1 MYKKMMTKIK
11 FYEVYSNGCT
21 LYVQYSTTQFTYS
34 KRFFYNTQKF
44 YFSNTTVTVL
54 NR

>member
-1 MYKKMMTKIK
+1 MYKKIMTKIK

-21 LYVQYSTTQFTYS
+21 LNSNLQHSLLIQNV
-34 KRFFYNTQKF
+34 FFIILKNF
-44 YFSNTTVTVL
+44 ISVILTVL

>member
-1 MYKKMMTKIK
+1 MYKKIMTKIK

-21 LYVQYSTTQFTYS
+21 LNSILQHSLLIQNV
-34 KRFFYNTQKF
+34 FFIILKNF
-44 YFSNTTVTVL
+44 ISVILTVL